1 MIFLPFVVLFLHT
14 VRADDFSVLSL
25 LGNDVLRR
33 GSEMFADSDAALVPM
48 GGEVTYTLQITQSF

>member
-1 MIFLPFVVLFLHT
+1 MIFLPFVVLFLHP
-14 VRADDFSVLSL
+14 VKGDDFSVLSL